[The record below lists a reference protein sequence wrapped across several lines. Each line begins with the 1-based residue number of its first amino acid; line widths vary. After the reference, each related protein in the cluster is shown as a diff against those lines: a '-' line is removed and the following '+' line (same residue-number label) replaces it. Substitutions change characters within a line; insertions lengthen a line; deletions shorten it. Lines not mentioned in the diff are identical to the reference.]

1 MANLMTRVGPFGLDD
16 LFDDLTKGFFV
27 RPARFEKEVAAA
39 PSMKIDVTENEKAYL
54 VAAEV
59 PGVKKDDIEV
69 NIEGSQV
76 TISATAKRESEEKG
90 GEKVLRRERYYGK
103 AQRSF
108 VLPQEIDEASAQ
120 AKYADGVLELTLP
133 KREAAVGKKLT
144 IQ

>member
-1 MANLMTRVGPFGLDD
+1 MANMMTRVGPFGLDD

-27 RPARFEKEVAAA
+27 RPARIEKEVAAA

-59 PGVKKDDIEV
+59 PGVRKDDIEV

-103 AQRSF
+103 TQRSF
-108 VLPQEIDEASAQ
+108 VLPQDIDEAAAQ
-120 AKYADGVLELTLP
+120 AKCVDGVLELTLP
-133 KREAAVGKKLT
+133 KKEAAVGKRLT